1 MQGIEE
7 TRQMASPCRKGHRPS
22 VYTSRHCRVSSIL
35 RSPIIGYL
43 VVICVMYGLKQLS
56 LLSLMLLSVSAAK
69 NSKRTIVGIET
80 ADKSRGIDV
89 PLNDCHA
96 IEEEDVLT
104 VSLRK
109 PCRLFTGPDCT
120 GHNTFLSPGD
130 HSSKDPIPVIES
142 IFCQSSF

>member
-1 MQGIEE
+1 
-7 TRQMASPCRKGHRPS
+7 
-22 VYTSRHCRVSSIL
+22 
-35 RSPIIGYL
+35 
-43 VVICVMYGLKQLS
+43 
-56 LLSLMLLSVSAAK
+56 MLLSVSAAK
-69 NSKRTIVGIET
+69 NPKRTIVGIET

-104 VSLRK
+104 VSLK
-109 PCRLFTGPDCT
+109 KAMSSLHYSGPDCT